1 MKKERVFLV
10 CFLLALVL
18 AGRHAAAA
26 ERITA
31 ITVGKDGATVGFLEG
46 TATVFPDGKMKG
58 HPLKAGDVLRS
69 GDQVSTGV
77 KAKLELALPDKSV
90 LRFADN
96 SRFKIMK
103 VETPREARGGDVK
116 IHVAIGRAWANV
128 SKTISGK
135 KNFDLTCEN
144 AVAGVRGTVY
154 RLNVNEDKSALVR
167 VYDGTVY
174 VAGGGKNVPP
184 AVVGPPQPV
193 AGPQPVPG
201 PRKVT
206 MEEWTYIIKAM
217 QQIRISGDGAAEKP
231 RDFTEKEDRDAW
243 VEWNR
248 SRDSAAHGDALR
260 RSGS

>member
-1 MKKERVFLV
+1 MKKRRVFLV
-10 CFLLALVL
+10 CFLLAMVLV
-18 AGRHAAAA
+18 GRYAAAA
-26 ERITA
+26 ERITT

-46 TATVFPDGKMKG
+46 TATVFPDGKTEG
-58 HPLKAGDVLRS
+58 RLLKAGDVLRS
-69 GDQVSTGV
+69 GDQVSTGA
-77 KAKLELALPDKSV
+77 KAKLEITLPDKSL

-103 VETPREARGGDVK
+103 IEAPGEAKGGDVK
-116 IHVAIGRAWANV
+116 VHMAVGRAWANV
-128 SKTISGK
+128 SKTVSGK
-135 KNFDLTCEN
+135 KNFELTCEN

-154 RLNVNEDKSALVR
+154 RMNVNEDKSALVR

-174 VAGGGKNVPP
+174 VAGGGNTGEQP
-184 AVVGPPQPV
+184 AVVGPPRPV
-193 AGPQPVPG
+193 AGPKPVPG

-243 VEWNR
+243 VEWNK
-248 SRDSAAHGDALR
+248 SRDSESR
-260 RSGS
+260 